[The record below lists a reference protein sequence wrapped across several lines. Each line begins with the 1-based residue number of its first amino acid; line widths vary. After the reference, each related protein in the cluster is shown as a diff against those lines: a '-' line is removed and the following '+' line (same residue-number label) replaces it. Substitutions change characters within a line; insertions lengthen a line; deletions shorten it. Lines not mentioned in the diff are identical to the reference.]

1 MTTMSRMA
9 EPDSVRSLPAIPRE
23 GEVEW
28 GTARF
33 CLNVLAGATGSDRL
47 RCRCCSGPR
56 GWTGGRGRSIPS
68 CARGA
73 RGSCESSRGG
83 SPPTSPQRSRP
94 LGRTASRGGPCGAVR
109 RRTMSTTGVVRV
121 SPAQGLPRSSDR
133 RLRTISCARTRR
145 RSARPQFSSRRARP
159 AQPAILALGD
169 VMRGEGCAELPGL
182 EASGP
187 NRRPHRHRCPR
198 PRQDP
203 RSSHASDRSVRSL
216 PPRREPA
223 DVACI
228 TSCCTGNEP
237 DRIRVESGALKNGA
251 AEIDIV
257 DLGFST

>member
-1 MTTMSRMA
+1 MTTMSRTA
-9 EPDSVRSLPAIPRE
+9 EPDSVRSRPATPRE

-33 CLNVLAGATGSDRL
+33 CLAVLAGATGPDRV

-56 GWTGGRGRSIPS
+56 GWTGGCGRSIPS

-73 RGSCESSRGG
+73 CGSCKSSRG
-83 SPPTSPQRSRP
+83 SSSPTSPQRSRP

-109 RRTMSTTGVVRV
+109 RWTMSTTGPVRV

-133 RLRTISCARTRR
+133 RLRTSSCARTRR

-159 AQPAILALGD
+159 AQPAILAFGD

-187 NRRPHRHRCPR
+187 YRSPHRHRCPG

-203 RSSHASDRSVRSL
+203 RSSHANDRSVRSL
-216 PPRREPA
+216 PPCREPA
-223 DVACI
+223 DVVGSRAIC
-228 TSCCTGNEP
+228 P
-237 DRIRVESGALKNGA
+237 R
-251 AEIDIV
+251 
-257 DLGFST
+257 